1 MIARSIGAFGADLRD
16 FVFPPGCHACDTPL
30 GHRYQPQLCYHCTL
44 SLIDLWYPQCSTCN
58 EPPLSESCLC
68 KSDPAPYDALFARA
82 LDDGPAAQL
91 LRHAKD
97 RHQPEVLR
105 TIAQLMLEDQRVSPW
120 LKRTH
125 AMVAVPSTL
134 PNRIRRG
141 FDVGA
146 EIAWH
151 LSEYTGIPLIQ
162 NLLKRRSF
170 ESQRKKP
177 SREDRVRT
185 HAGFKLSSTRLRG
198 VFCIVDDISVST
210 QTVREAALSLR
221 KAGAEGVWVWTFSRR
236 LHTKT
241 TEALT
246 KE

>member
-1 MIARSIGAFGADLRD
+1 
-16 FVFPPGCHACDTPL
+16 
-30 GHRYQPQLCYHCTL
+30 
-44 SLIDLWYPQCSTCN
+44 
-58 EPPLSESCLC
+58 
-68 KSDPAPYDALFARA
+68 
-82 LDDGPAAQL
+82 
-91 LRHAKD
+91 
-97 RHQPEVLR
+97 
-105 TIAQLMLEDQRVSPW
+105 MLEDQRVSPW

-162 NLLKRRSF
+162 NLLKRQSF

-198 VFCIVDDISVST
+198 VFFIVDDISVST

-221 KAGAEGVWVWTFSRR
+221 KAGAEGVGLDIQSSTA
-236 LHTKT
+236 H
-241 TEALT
+241 
-246 KE
+246 